1 MRKPLTETD
10 RQETLATLLASG
22 WVFCDNRD
30 AIQKQFIFENFTA
43 AFQWMTGVAIEAE
56 KLGHHP
62 EWSNVYRTVDVV
74 LTTHDIGGL
83 SELDVALATR
93 MDAMA

>member
-22 WVFCDNRD
+22 WVVCDNRD
-30 AIQKQFIFENFTA
+30 AIQKQFIFENFTV

>member
-1 MRKPLTETD
+1 MWRNRNEKTT
-10 RQETLATLLASG
+10 
-22 WVFCDNRD
+22 DNRD